1 MTNRERIKKVLAN
14 EPVDRVPVAFFNHF
28 TEAED
33 WNMGLERRDAFER
46 NIEGHRK
53 ALEIFKPDV
62 CKIMNDTLMM
72 VPLDVSSVEKASDL
86 LKLEFFDMN
95 SRYAE
100 KQIELT
106 SRVMEMYK
114 YVDAPVYVTSFSA
127 TWIIRNAFTVG
138 LPVFGADERMIRRL
152 VEENPEAFAEAL
164 EKMSDSVI
172 ALNKSLM
179 TECGADGIYFSVNN
193 QGGFFSEEFHRK
205 YVAPSEKR
213 VLEAANKINDVN
225 ILHICGYHGHG
236 NDLNLYTDYDAAA
249 YSVAVVAEGTTMAD
263 AKRLFNGKC
272 VIGGFSQ
279 DELVFRGLPKHVKQA
294 TWDILDNVG
303 QTGVIIG
310 ADCTVPNDV
319 DLNRFNWIRNACIEY
334 ARNHG
339 E

>member
-1 MTNRERIKKVLAN
+1 MTNRERIRKVLAN

-28 TEAED
+28 TEAD
-33 WNMGLERRDAFER
+33 AWNLGLEKPDEFEK

-72 VPLDVSSVEKASDL
+72 VPVDVSKVEKASDL
-86 LKLEFFDMN
+86 LNLEFFDMN

-100 KQIELT
+100 KQIALT
-106 SRVMEMYK
+106 KRVMDIYK
-114 YVDAPVYVTSFSA
+114 DVDAPVYVTSFSA

-138 LPVFGADERMIRRL
+138 LPVFGADERIIRKL
-152 VEENPEAFAEAL
+152 TQEDPEAFAEAL

-172 ALNKSLM
+172 AMNKALM

-193 QGGFFSEEFHRK
+193 QGGFFSDEFHRK

-213 VLEAANKINDVN
+213 VLKAANDINNVN

-236 NDLNLYTDYDAAA
+236 NDLNLYTDYDTAA
-249 YSVAVVAEGTTMAD
+249 YSVAVVAEGTTMAE
-263 AKRLFNGKC
+263 AKKLFNGKC

-279 DELVFRGLPKHVKQA
+279 DGVIYKGLPKLVKQE
-294 TWDILDNVG
+294 TWNILDNAG

-310 ADCTVPNDV
+310 ADCTVPNDI
-319 DLNRFNWIRNACIEY
+319 DPNRFNWIRDYCIEY
-334 ARNHG
+334 AENNK
-339 E
+339 